1 MGKKRGN
8 NSSGGTH
15 GGGEENSSSTRR
27 NNRILPNL
35 YSYVVTILC
44 HPEERSEFLWLVA
57 YVLMGVCFGMAFG
70 SGYLLGGYGK
80 TPWRLK
86 FAQRIRN
93 SVDFFLGSD
102 SSNRVS
108 SANTEEVYQQILQ
121 LAAANSALG
130 GDISELQQEI
140 LAKKYGIQGST
151 ATADLTKADTLGTWQ
166 SVGDRGKQN
175 KKYGTKTSSLP
186 IVHRTYSQAYY
197 TLRETIIREDYG
209 YVHSDLGI
217 LSPAPCGADRGLG
230 MVSSRFHECQVT
242 CSPGTSA
249 LLSNTKHNNTN
260 RSNNSN
266 KQSSNSTL
274 NNDVTAYHLPKGWYP
289 QEEILL
295 RIPLSIQM
303 TRATAL
309 AALQAVVPEDVQ
321 SRAPL
326 EDLDDAFLLALQ
338 LAHEHGRGR
347 ESKWHPYIAN
357 FPSGSQCGYAPN
369 IRASAMDMISSLG
382 GTYGLDVNGWPAE
395 LQKSYN
401 YAEQIS
407 STLSQNYGSYI
418 SVANG
423 VNVLSLLQWALCHV
437 SSRAIGGSELDAN
450 GIPIAGSK
458 KKSLRLVPLLD
469 MINHDVTAGM
479 AQELIS
485 TTTDENSSANDNLIL
500 EDGKTYDVV
509 QENERGA
516 FIVRNMRH
524 GKVIPLTKGQELL
537 INYNVPEYS
546 ALDWFLLM
554 SFVPPER
561 MKRWVKVESALPRVR
576 VQRPSSEKATS
587 GKDSRSHDE
596 TAQQQCENHR
606 QNF

>member
-1 MGKKRGN
+1 V
-8 NSSGGTH
+8 
-15 GGGEENSSSTRR
+15 
-27 NNRILPNL
+27 I
-35 YSYVVTILC
+35 
-44 HPEERSEFLWLVA
+44 
-57 YVLMGVCFGMAFG
+57 MGVCFGMAFG

-80 TPWRLK
+80 TPWRLR

-102 SSNRVS
+102 RGSNKVS
-108 SANTEEVYQQILQ
+108 STNTEEVYQQILQ
-121 LAAANSALG
+121 LAATKSALG

-151 ATADLTKADTLGTWQ
+151 APADLNKADTSGTWQ
-166 SVGDRGKQN
+166 SSNAWSRGKHN

-197 TLRETIIREDYG
+197 TLRETIIREEYG

-249 LLSNTKHNNTN
+249 LLSNNKHNNTS
-260 RSNNSN
+260 RSNSSN
-266 KQSSNSTL
+266 NNNNRQSSNSTS

-289 QEEILL
+289 QEDILL

-303 TRATAL
+303 TRVTAL
-309 AALQAVVPEDVQ
+309 TTLQAVVPEDVL

-326 EDLDDAFLLALQ
+326 EELDDAFLLALQ

-347 ESKWHPYIAN
+347 ESRWHPYIAN

-369 IRASAMDMISSLG
+369 IRASAMEMISSLG
-382 GTYGLDVNGWPAE
+382 AAYGLDVNGWPAE

-407 STLSQNYGSYI
+407 STLAQNYGSYI

-437 SSRAIGGSELDAN
+437 SSRAIGGRELDTN

-479 AQELIS
+479 AQELNLVES
-485 TTTDENSSANDNLIL
+485 TTEDSSANDHLIL
-500 EDGKTYDVV
+500 EDGKKYKVV

-576 VQRPSSEKATS
+576 VQRASTEAACK
-587 GKDSRSHDE
+587 GKDSEIHDE
-596 TAQQQCENHR
+596 TVQHQRENLR
-606 QNF
+606 QDL